1 MDEDGF
7 LFIEGRLARFS
18 KIGGEMVSH
27 QSVEDMIAEV
37 LSMAGH
43 PNEEIICAVTG
54 ITDEGKGERLVLLS
68 TVEVDSQWIG
78 EQLRNK
84 GVPNLWIPKQ
94 IKKVQEI
101 PVLGTGK
108 LDLRKLKDLAGT

>member
-37 LSMAGH
+37 LSMTGH

-108 LDLRKLKDLAGT
+108 LDLRKLKELAGT